1 MWGRTTGKKSNKVE
15 AGGNY
20 GWRCLRGART
30 NSTPIVAMRIPTIC
44 MDPIVE
50 YGHDAG
56 FSVTGG
62 YVYHGSAIPD
72 LRAATCSAI
81 YGGRIWN
88 IAADTEPTVEVDE
101 GDSFDSGLQIASF
114 AQDADGELYIVDH
127 SGTLHRLEAE

>member
-1 MWGRTTGKKSNKVE
+1 MAATTAGAACE
-15 AGGNY
+15 ATHEFNPDCGDADVDD
-20 GWRCLRGART
+20 L
-30 NSTPIVAMRIPTIC
+30 I
-44 MDPIVE
+44 DPIVE
-50 YGHDAG
+50 YGRDAG

-72 LRAATCSAI
+72 LQGRYVFGD

-101 GDSFDSGLQIASF
+101 ADSFDSGLQIASF

-127 SGTLHRLEAE
+127 SGTLHRLEAD